1 MLHRV
6 KVHQSAIRSC
16 FVNFH
21 PLTSCITWRC
31 EFSISE
37 HPMSLDIHRESAK
50 NFDIEVVEK
59 KESNPIIS
67 VSTTGCYAMPFRS
80 RQRELNSSAKQQ
92 ENNKITRFCVR
103 DEISRWKVFCCFS
116 VFLAIFSCERKNI
129 FLMLRWKKK
138 KKNKK
143 IRWEW
148 FTASVLE
155 VILMLARIRNVSL
168 TLFSEAFV
176 IIKTW
181 RDPSTCFIVFRV
193 ASAHARDTNIICR
206 SCWCHCVVK
215 TKKRCPLWE
224 TIHERLFVFAEKL
237 HRRKTRRKFFINAA
251 REKKLIFANWKSEW
265 RRQSPDAIIFGG
277 KWSTSSF
284 YVNKFSRHRVK
295 LTRKVASRKL
305 RPADVIALFPC
316 LFKRNSKQKYFPRK
330 LSTRSGIGAR
340 VSNHNFSSPNQ
351 SPKNQRKSSVGRCG
365 SDKNALDQLA
375 GAKFIP
381 FWSNLH
387 VINSFFTSSH
397 GRCKQ
402 LTSCF
407 PSQPSSQPR

>member
-1 MLHRV
+1 MEKLANG
-6 KVHQSAIRSC
+6 KVFPIRSLKAKFHQLQVASAC
-16 FVNFH
+16 YIEWKYINQRSDHVLSISIHLQVASHDVANF
-21 PLTSCITWRC
+21 PLANIQWVLTSIASRLKTLTLK
-31 EFSISE
+31 SS
-37 HPMSLDIHRESAK
+37 K
-50 NFDIEVVEK
+50 K

-138 KKNKK
+138 KNKK

-193 ASAHARDTNIICR
+193 ASAHARDTNII
-206 SCWCHCVVK
+206 V
-215 TKKRCPLWE
+215 
-224 TIHERLFVFAEKL
+224 
-237 HRRKTRRKFFINAA
+237 A
-251 REKKLIFANWKSEW
+251 R
-265 RRQSPDAIIFGG
+265 
-277 KWSTSSF
+277 
-284 YVNKFSRHRVK
+284 
-295 LTRKVASRKL
+295 
-305 RPADVIALFPC
+305 ADVIALWRLRKGVPC
-316 LFKRNSKQKYFPRK
+316 ERQFTKDYLSSPKSSIAVK
-330 LSTRSGIGAR
+330 L
-340 VSNHNFSSPNQ
+340 VVNFSSMRQ
-351 SPKNQRKSSVGRCG
+351 EKKN
-365 SDKNALDQLA
+365 
-375 GAKFIP
+375 
-381 FWSNLH
+381 
-387 VINSFFTSSH
+387 
-397 GRCKQ
+397 
-402 LTSCF
+402 
-407 PSQPSSQPR
+407 

>member
-193 ASAHARDTNIICR
+193 ASAHARDTNII
-206 SCWCHCVVK
+206 V
-215 TKKRCPLWE
+215 
-224 TIHERLFVFAEKL
+224 
-237 HRRKTRRKFFINAA
+237 A
-251 REKKLIFANWKSEW
+251 R
-265 RRQSPDAIIFGG
+265 
-277 KWSTSSF
+277 
-284 YVNKFSRHRVK
+284 
-295 LTRKVASRKL
+295 
-305 RPADVIALFPC
+305 ADVIALWRLRKGVPC
-316 LFKRNSKQKYFPRK
+316 ERQFTKDYLSSPKSSIAVK
-330 LSTRSGIGAR
+330 L
-340 VSNHNFSSPNQ
+340 VVNFSSMRQEKKINF
-351 SPKNQRKSSVGRCG
+351 RKLKIWMKKAKPRRDYFWRKVEH
-365 SDKNALDQLA
+365 QL
-375 GAKFIP
+375 I
-381 FWSNLH
+381 L
-387 VINSFFTSSH
+387 
-397 GRCKQ
+397 RE
-402 LTSCF
+402 
-407 PSQPSSQPR
+407 

>member
-1 MLHRV
+1 MIHRICTRSHSYAGSDTKCILNPFQRSFRNHKNLARSINVLHRV
-6 KVHQSAIRSC
+6 PR
-16 FVNFH
+16 
-21 PLTSCITWRC
+21 R
-31 EFSISE
+31 FS
-37 HPMSLDIHRESAK
+37 P
-50 NFDIEVVEK
+50 
-59 KESNPIIS
+59 
-67 VSTTGCYAMPFRS
+67 RS
-80 RQRELNSSAKQQ
+80 RYE
-92 ENNKITRFCVR
+92 
-103 DEISRWKVFCCFS
+103 
-116 VFLAIFSCERKNI
+116 
-129 FLMLRWKKK
+129 
-138 KKNKK
+138 
-143 IRWEW
+143 
-148 FTASVLE
+148 
-155 VILMLARIRNVSL
+155 
-168 TLFSEAFV
+168 
-176 IIKTW
+176 
-181 RDPSTCFIVFRV
+181 
-193 ASAHARDTNIICR
+193 HYCR

-237 HRRKTRRKFFINAA
+237 HRRKTRCKFFINAA